1 MTAITVTTTWMDKDG
16 NIHAVKGDSFDLMLY
31 EIVDSN
37 DATINF
43 TGWKALFQARVFP
56 NDETVVLE
64 MDETDGI
71 DLTIPGIIRITK
83 DAEEMILSAK
93 EYYYDLEM
101 IEPGGHKATWFNK
114 KKILMEGDVAR

>member
-31 EIVDSN
+31 DIVDSN
-37 DATINF
+37 GATINF
-43 TGWKALFQARVFP
+43 NGWTALFQARVFP

-71 DLTIPGIIRITK
+71 DLSIPGVIRITK

-93 EYYYDLEM
+93 EYYYDLQM
-101 IEPGGHKATWFNK
+101 TEPEGHTATWFNK